1 MRRIQIIVNNGAGTG
16 RAHRVWNETQC
27 LLRGYKIKYEA
38 HMTRYEGH
46 AAKLAEQISRV
57 KGEEPVYL
65 LVVGGDGTIN
75 EVLNGITDFDKV
87 RFGVIPTGSGNDF
100 GRNLKLPKTPKE
112 SLREICACIRKDQ
125 RGEALYR
132 IDLGQVSWEG
142 CEKPRIF
149 GISSGLGLDALVCK
163 KALHSRLKQVLNRFH
178 LGKLTYLA
186 LTVQSLFTMET
197 ANAKVVTEHGG
208 YILPKM
214 IFAAA
219 MNLPAEG
226 GGVPMA
232 PHASVQDGLLSLGS
246 ASGIAKWQT
255 FFLLPFLVA
264 AKQEHI
270 NGFTIRNEKG
280 FRLILDKP
288 MVLHA
293 DGEYCAD
300 VTRVEFR
307 CLEKKLW
314 LLHEQKGD
322 QSKI

>member
-197 ANAKVVTEHGG
+197 ANAKLYSSEDDLCGSYESAGRRRRGSYGTSCIGAG
-208 YILPKM
+208 RSALAWQCIR
-214 IFAAA
+214 
-219 MNLPAEG
+219 NRQ
-226 GGVPMA
+226 MA
-232 PHASVQDGLLSLGS
+232 DFFPASV
-246 ASGIAKWQT
+246 SGCCKAG
-255 FFLLPFLVA
+255 A
-264 AKQEHI
+264 
-270 NGFTIRNEKG
+270 
-280 FRLILDKP
+280 
-288 MVLHA
+288 
-293 DGEYCAD
+293 Y
-300 VTRVEFR
+300 
-307 CLEKKLW
+307 
-314 LLHEQKGD
+314 
-322 QSKI
+322 